1 MHSIRWLCTATSVF
15 WRGNIMSPD
24 NQNYLR
30 TSSGLFTFKIYKIR
44 QLTANFRLKV
54 KNKQR
59 KTALQNVRLFVI
71 VKDSGLY
78 YCYHTLQSFWKYW
91 KDKKKTVVLFPYRN
105 TEEKLLIKSLVNLK
119 RPAHVHFFESCESKW
134 RNLLILT

>member
-1 MHSIRWLCTATSVF
+1 
-15 WRGNIMSPD
+15 MSPD

-59 KTALQNVRLFVI
+59 KNALQNVRLFVI

-78 YCYHTLQSFWKYW
+78 YCYHYKVFE
-91 KDKKKTVVLFPYRN
+91 N
-105 TEEKLLIKSLVNLK
+105 TEKIKRKLSYCSPTGTPKKNCLSRV
-119 RPAHVHFFESCESKW
+119 W
-134 RNLLILT
+134 